1 MLLARIASRVLS
13 NLRWTRYSVFGIVS
27 TVDCKLVEL
36 GNDGNYKDFCFTSEL
51 DATMTLGT
59 PVPSVVSSLLQY
71 IESGSWMQEIDMH
84 AIRFLFLQYISTSV
98 THYHILFVNKSHRP
112 SYLQIC
118 STSDFEM
125 WMEIDIHHIF
135 FISTIHLCIERQF
148 SSIPSMHGFLA
159 FCFPTLSLEQSDPTF
174 KNRRAVLELCSEGEQ
189 SKLQHSF
196 N

>member
-1 MLLARIASRVLS
+1 VLPGMGCAAAPGSRGRGRRRPEPSSRGAERRRWPSARAASRGERTYWFWLEPGRDFFFH
-13 NLRWTRYSVFGIVS
+13 NL
-27 TVDCKLVEL
+27 LVGL
-36 GNDGNYKDFCFTSEL
+36 G
-51 DATMTLGT
+51 LGYAKPYPCSPLAT
-59 PVPSVVSSLLQY
+59 PV
-71 IESGSWMQEIDMH
+71 
-84 AIRFLFLQYISTSV
+84 SV

>member
-1 MLLARIASRVLS
+1 MDSIFSLWYRLNSRLQAC
-13 NLRWTRYSVFGIVS
+13 GIRQWW
-27 TVDCKLVEL
+27 EL
-36 GNDGNYKDFCFTSEL
+36 QGLCFTSEL